1 MPDTPTPTPQG
12 VVAILTAPDGDT
24 VVAHHF
30 GRSKPGGFTLLE
42 AQKHYAREALARG
55 TIREHCSYAVAEM
68 IDTYRA
74 EQIMG
79 DLVNRKGYRISY
91 HYIGHDDA

>member
-1 MPDTPTPTPQG
+1 MTDTPTPQG
-12 VVAILTAPDGDT
+12 VVAILTAPDGDV

-42 AQKHYAREALARG
+42 AQKHHAREALAREVL
-55 TIREHCSYAVAEM
+55 RQHCSDAVAGA

-74 EQIMG
+74 KLIMG
-79 DLVNRKGYRISY
+79 CLTSQKGYRVSY
-91 HYIGHDDA
+91 HYIGYDDA